1 MDSKKDSKI
10 PQCGVLPDLRALH
23 VIVGMKQLRKAL
35 LKGTARYVFLAENA
49 DPVVTE
55 PIETMCRQRS
65 VEFSWVP
72 SKDELGKACGIE
84 VGASAAAVLMN
95 PDSIG
100 YHP

>member
-1 MDSKKDSKI
+1 M
-10 PQCGVLPDLRALH
+10 CGDVPDLTSCK
-23 VIVGMKQLRKAL
+23 VVVGMKQLKKAL

-72 SKDELGKACGIE
+72 SKSDLGQACGID
-84 VGASAAAVLMN
+84 VGASAAAVLAN
-95 PDSIG
+95 DDSIG
-100 YHP
+100 ETP